1 MKAICPNCEK
11 ETEIALIRGKETVR
25 VRGEPVE
32 VDSEYSKCAECG
44 EEFENTRGYD
54 SLEAAYR
61 EYRRQH
67 NLLQPED
74 IQGWRKRYGVTQ
86 KELSQLLGWGDATL
100 SRYENGALQ
109 SEANEKM
116 LRLVMEPHNLLKLIE
131 ESPGALP
138 TDKHRRLV
146 KELGAAE
153 AEACSFERV
162 MEERFA
168 NYEPDEFS
176 GYRRFDLQRLF
187 NAILFLCRGG
197 QLKTKLN
204 KLLFYA
210 DFKHFKEYTISL
222 TGVHYVHLQLGPVPI
237 NYEFFFAELINEG
250 FLEVDE
256 ILVGPYWGENYLTK
270 REPDLTI
277 FSDSEIK
284 VLADVK
290 DYFRSFT
297 SSQIKDFSHKERGYL
312 ETMAGQPITYR
323 FAQDLQ
329 I

>member
-32 VDSEYSKCAECG
+32 VASEYSKCAECG

-54 SLEAAYR
+54 ALEAAYQ
-61 EYRRQH
+61 EYRRRH

-74 IQGWRKRYGVTQ
+74 IQGWRKRYGITQ

-138 TDKHRRLV
+138 AGKHSRLV

-162 MEERFA
+162 MEERLSK
-168 NYEPDEFS
+168 YEPDEFS
-176 GYRRFDLQRLF
+176 GYRQFDLQRLF
-187 NAILFLCRGG
+187 NAILFFCRGG

-210 DFKHFKEYTISL
+210 DFKHFKEYTVSL
-222 TGVHYVHLQLGPVPI
+222 SGARYLHLPLGPVPN
-237 NYEFFFAELINEG
+237 NYEFYFAELINEG
-250 FLEVDE
+250 LLEVDE
-256 ILVGPYWGENYLTK
+256 VLVGQYWGENYLAK

-290 DYFRSFT
+290 DHFRNFT
-297 SSQIKDFSHKERGYL
+297 SSQIKDFSHQERGYL
-312 ETMAGQPITYR
+312 ETMAGHPISYR
-323 FAQDLQ
+323 FAQELQ

>member
-11 ETEIALIRGKETVR
+11 EPELAVIRGKETVR

-32 VDSEYSKCAECG
+32 VASEYSKCAECG
-44 EEFENTRGYD
+44 EEFETPRGYA

-138 TDKHRRLV
+138 ADKHSRLV

-168 NYEPDEFS
+168 NYEPGEFS

-197 QLKTKLN
+197 ALKTKLN

-210 DFKHFKEYTISL
+210 DFKHFKEYAVSI
-222 TGVHYVHLQLGPVPI
+222 TGVHYVHLDYGPVPD
-237 NYEFFFAELINEG
+237 NYDYFAAELLSGHEIKTE
-250 FLEVDE
+250 EVFF
-256 ILVGPYWGENYLTK
+256 GNYSGHNLISCV
-270 REPDLTI
+270 EPDLSV
-277 FSDSEIK
+277 FSDSELKILTEIK
-284 VLADVK
+284 E
-290 DYFRSFT
+290 YFKSYG
-297 SSQIKDFSHKERGYL
+297 SKQIKDFSHQEKAYR
-312 ETMAGQPITYR
+312 ETTSSEKIS
-323 FAQDLQ
+323 
-329 I
+329 

>member
-32 VDSEYSKCAECG
+32 VDAEFSKCSECG

-74 IQGWRKRYGVTQ
+74 IQGWRKRYGITQ
-86 KELSQLLGWGDATL
+86 KELSQILGWGDATL

-109 SEANEKM
+109 SEAHEKM

-138 TDKHRRLV
+138 VDKHNRLV
-146 KELGAAE
+146 KELIAAE

-162 MEERFA
+162 MEERLA
-168 NYEPDEFS
+168 KYEVDEFS
-176 GYRRFDLQRLF
+176 GYRQFDLQRLF
-187 NAILFLCRGG
+187 NAILFFCRGG

-210 DFKHFKEYTISL
+210 DFKHFKEYTVSL
-222 TGVHYVHLQLGPVPI
+222 SGVRYLHLPLGPVPN
-237 NYEFFFAELINEG
+237 NYEFYFAELINEG
-250 FLEVDE
+250 YLEVDE
-256 ILVGPYWGENYLTK
+256 VLVGQYWGENYLTK
-270 REPDLTI
+270 KEPDLTI
-277 FSDSEIK
+277 FSDVEIK
-284 VLADVK
+284 ILVDVK
-290 DYFRSFT
+290 DHFRNFN
-297 SSQIKDFSHKERGYL
+297 SSQIKDFSHQERGYL
-312 ETMAGQPITYR
+312 ETITGQPISYR
-323 FAQDLQ
+323 FAQELQ